1 MAYANEFPSN
11 ESTGLFQK
19 FSLENR
25 ALRTRKLADCRVYA
39 GCHIRRQ
46 PSPRKAISTRFS
58 DDDGWD
64 IDAQV
69 RFWDG
74 HTALNCLREATP
86 IKYSPRAPAARPRA
100 KPGAIS
106 EWRGGHNAQ
115 RGSVPLLPQG
125 RNRASW
131 LPDDMRSN
139 LGGGPIQHPWRPDRP
154 AFPTASLLSP
164 RLPQLSPRP
173 MLSMAEV
180 NEQAIREG
188 LSSAFPTASM
198 RPTMPPQ
205 QPLASVK
212 AVPQL
217 QASPRGKAAMA
228 SQAEQLAL
236 IKDTRNMIDRHHKT
250 MHQAFLAMD
259 KARSRQISSP
269 GYAPN
274 LLPPHPPSAI
284 NTPLRL
290 IPMHGTP
297 TTTPDPYES
306 QT

>member
-1 MAYANEFPSN
+1 MAYQNEFPST
-11 ESTGLFQK
+11 ESTGSFQK

-46 PSPRKAISTRFS
+46 LSPRKSTSTRFS
-58 DDDGWD
+58 DDEGWD

-86 IKYSPRAPAARPRA
+86 INYSPRGPVSRPRA
-100 KPGAIS
+100 QPGAIS
-106 EWRGGHNAQ
+106 ERGPYRHNGAY
-115 RGSVPLLPQG
+115 GGVPLLPQG

-154 AFPTASLLSP
+154 KFDAKKLLSP
-164 RLPQLSPRP
+164 RTVLPQLSPRP
-173 MLSMAEV
+173 MLSMAQV

-188 LSSAFPTASM
+188 LSVVWPAASM
-198 RPTMPPQ
+198 RPTMPMPPQ

-212 AVPQL
+212 SVPQL
-217 QASPRGKAAMA
+217 QASPRGKAEMV
-228 SQAEQLAL
+228 SQAQQLAL

-259 KARSRQISSP
+259 KARCHV
-269 GYAPN
+269 A
-274 LLPPHPPSAI
+274 LA
-284 NTPLRL
+284 
-290 IPMHGTP
+290 
-297 TTTPDPYES
+297 
-306 QT
+306 

>member
-11 ESTGLFQK
+11 ESISSFRK
-19 FSLENR
+19 YSLENR
-25 ALRTRKLADCRVYA
+25 QQRTRKLADCRVYA

-46 PSPRKAISTRFS
+46 LSPRKSISTRFS

-64 IDAQV
+64 IDAQI

-74 HTALNCLREATP
+74 HTALNCAREAIP
-86 IKYSPRAPAARPRA
+86 IKYSPRGPAARARA
-100 KPGAIS
+100 HPGAIS
-106 EWRGGHNAQ
+106 EWRGGHNAA
-115 RGSVPLLPQG
+115 RGDVPLAPQG
-125 RNRASW
+125 RSRASW

-188 LSSAFPTASM
+188 LSAAWPAASM
-198 RPTMPPQ
+198 RPTMPQQ

-217 QASPRGKAAMA
+217 QASPRGKAAMMP
-228 SQAEQLAL
+228 QAEQLAL
-236 IKDTRNMIDRHHKT
+236 IKETRNMIERHHKT

-259 KARSRQISSP
+259 KARSRPIFSP
-269 GYAPN
+269 AHAPN
-274 LLPPHPPSAI
+274 PQPPTPYALSISHPS
-284 NTPLRL
+284 PL
-290 IPMHGTP
+290 
-297 TTTPDPYES
+297 DPHNPNA
-306 QT
+306 

>member
-1 MAYANEFPSN
+1 
-11 ESTGLFQK
+11 
-19 FSLENR
+19 
-25 ALRTRKLADCRVYA
+25 
-39 GCHIRRQ
+39 
-46 PSPRKAISTRFS
+46 
-58 DDDGWD
+58 
-64 IDAQV
+64 
-69 RFWDG
+69 
-74 HTALNCLREATP
+74 
-86 IKYSPRAPAARPRA
+86 
-100 KPGAIS
+100 
-106 EWRGGHNAQ
+106 
-115 RGSVPLLPQG
+115 
-125 RNRASW
+125 
-131 LPDDMRSN
+131 
-139 LGGGPIQHPWRPDRP
+139 
-154 AFPTASLLSP
+154 
-164 RLPQLSPRP
+164 

-274 LLPPHPPSAI
+274 PLPPHPLSAI